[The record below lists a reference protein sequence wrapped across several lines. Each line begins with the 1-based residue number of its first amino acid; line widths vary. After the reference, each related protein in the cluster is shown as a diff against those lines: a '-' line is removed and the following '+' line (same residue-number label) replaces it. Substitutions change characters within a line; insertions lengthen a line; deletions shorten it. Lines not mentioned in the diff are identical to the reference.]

1 MRSEIRYDTSMRD
14 SRPSIVYIEAVSSI
28 LLVKE
33 VTEVGLSSI
42 YLKFF
47 QIPTSH
53 RTGQR
58 NYRCGHPTVY
68 FHNAERDFT
77 KKML

>member
-1 MRSEIRYDTSMRD
+1 MRD

-53 RTGQR
+53 RTVQR
-58 NYRCGHPTVY
+58 NYRCGHRTVY